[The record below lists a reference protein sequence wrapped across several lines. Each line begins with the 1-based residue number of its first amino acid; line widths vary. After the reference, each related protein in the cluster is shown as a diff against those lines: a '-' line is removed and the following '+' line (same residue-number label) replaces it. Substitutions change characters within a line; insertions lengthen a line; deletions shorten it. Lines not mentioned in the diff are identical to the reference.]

1 MRLFWIK
8 KNYIT
13 RNMNNVVE
21 TIDFLYKKLK
31 LSIEELNQPLA
42 KSKRTELIEYQDR
55 LMNSLFE
62 EADKIG
68 ESKDVETLE
77 SLLSKLQEIER
88 LASR

>member
-1 MRLFWIK
+1 
-8 KNYIT
+8 
-13 RNMNNVVE
+13 MNNVVE
-21 TIDFLYKKLK
+21 TIDFLSKKVK
-31 LSIEELNQPLA
+31 LSIEELNQPLT
-42 KSKRTELIEYQDR
+42 KSKREELIEYQDR